1 MNNSYNN
8 KVIYMEPVEAKP
20 ERQVVNCE
28 NITKKS
34 NINIINN
41 IFAITNQD
49 FSNKNYEKSKIHQ
62 YFENNNNQ
70 VGSQTQQNSK
80 LVPISSTT
88 RPLGITKFSNFKNQ
102 QTQVGEY
109 KKLVST
115 DEVNGNYDEAPSQQP
130 LLQSHLPPQKYNT
143 KKKKLLKNN
152 EDYLEPNFKIIP
164 NKTGLKI
171 LSPIYTISETIEPKP
186 EKSVH
191 SHNRNSVDSNHSIN
205 ACIVRKTPRLETTSK
220 QSKSAYFNN

>member
-1 MNNSYNN
+1 
-8 KVIYMEPVEAKP
+8 MEPVEPSVEAKP
-20 ERQVVNCE
+20 GRQVVNCE
-28 NITKKS
+28 NISKKS

-41 IFAITNQD
+41 IFAITNQEL
-49 FSNKNYEKSKIHQ
+49 SNKNYEKSKIHQ

-70 VGSQTQQNSK
+70 VGSQPNSK

-115 DEVNGNYDEAPSQQP
+115 DEVNGNYDEAQQQP
-130 LLQSHLPPQKYNT
+130 LLSSHLPPQKYNS

-164 NKTGLKI
+164 NKNGLKI

-186 EKSVH
+186 EKSAH
-191 SHNRNSVDSNHSIN
+191 SQNRNSLDSNQSIN
-205 ACIVRKTPRLETTSK
+205 ACIVRKTSRVETTSK

>member
-1 MNNSYNN
+1 
-8 KVIYMEPVEAKP
+8 MEPVEPSVEAKP
-20 ERQVVNCE
+20 GRQVVNCE
-28 NITKKS
+28 NISKKS

-41 IFAITNQD
+41 IFAITNQEL
-49 FSNKNYEKSKIHQ
+49 SNKNYEKSKIHQ

-70 VGSQTQQNSK
+70 VGSQSNSK

-115 DEVNGNYDEAPSQQP
+115 DEVNGNYDEAQQQP
-130 LLQSHLPPQKYNT
+130 LLQSHPQKYNS

-164 NKTGLKI
+164 NKNGLKI

-186 EKSVH
+186 EKSAH
-191 SHNRNSVDSNHSIN
+191 SHNRNSLDSNQSIN
-205 ACIVRKTPRLETTSK
+205 ACIVRKTPRVETTSK

>member
-1 MNNSYNN
+1 MEP
-8 KVIYMEPVEAKP
+8 VEPVEPVEAKP
-20 ERQVVNCE
+20 ERQVVNCD
-28 NITKKS
+28 NISKKS

-41 IFAITNQD
+41 IFAITNQEL
-49 FSNKNYEKSKIHQ
+49 SNKNYEKSKIHQ

-70 VGSQTQQNSK
+70 VGSQPNSK

-109 KKLVST
+109 KKLVSN
-115 DEVNGNYDEAPSQQP
+115 DEVNGNYDEAPQP
-130 LLQSHLPPQKYNT
+130 LLASHLPPQKYNT

-164 NKTGLKI
+164 NKNGLRI

-186 EKSVH
+186 EKSAH
-191 SHNRNSVDSNHSIN
+191 SHNRNSLDSNQSIN
-205 ACIVRKTPRLETTSK
+205 AACIVRKTPRLETTSK
-220 QSKSAYFNN
+220 QLKSAYFNN